1 MNINADISRGQST
14 FKVNIVSPKGV
25 IEQTHISPLEFNTDK
40 EALDTFKSQFSGQDF
55 NDCFTKNLAL
65 EDVLC
70 YFTNSAGYKYE
81 FVRNS
86 FTPWRG
92 KR

>member
-1 MNINADISRGQST
+1 MNINADVSKGIST
-14 FKVNIVSPKGV
+14 FKVNIISPKGV
-25 IEQTHISPLEFNTDK
+25 IEQSHVSPIEFQTDK
-40 EALDTFKSQFSGQDF
+40 EALLAFKSQFAGQDF
-55 NDCFTKNLAL
+55 NDCFTKNLHL

-70 YFTNSAGYKYE
+70 TFTNPAGYKYE

-86 FTPWRG
+86 FRPWGG